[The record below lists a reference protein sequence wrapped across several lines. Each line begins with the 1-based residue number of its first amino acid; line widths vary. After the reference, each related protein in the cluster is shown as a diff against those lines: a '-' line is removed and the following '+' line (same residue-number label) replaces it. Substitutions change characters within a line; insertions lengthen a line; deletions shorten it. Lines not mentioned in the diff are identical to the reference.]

1 MPDEL
6 PATKPFEAP
15 PGCHTRE
22 KKRMTNKLHELAA
35 LVCHGEAVLNPRK
48 WLAEEASDLAT
59 RIPHLDEIPPEAILP
74 LAKLV
79 ADGESDARRLALAL
93 DIDEAKLDE
102 YLDALCEF
110 KFAECTGIGHKA
122 TIAGEEAFKAVG
134 ERMVERELFQ
144 VKARLQQLEQLRR
157 HLNGS

>member
-1 MPDEL
+1 MPDVL
-6 PATKPFEAP
+6 K
-15 PGCHTRE
+15 
-22 KKRMTNKLHELAA
+22 ELAV
-35 LVCHGEAVLNPRK
+35 LICHGSAVLNPKK
-48 WLAEEASDLAT
+48 WLAEEANDLAT
-59 RIPHLDEIPPEAILP
+59 RIPHLDEISSQAILP

-79 ADGESDARRLALAL
+79 ADGESDARKLALAL

-110 KFAECTGIGHKA
+110 KFAEWTGIGYKA
-122 TIAGEEAFKAVG
+122 TTAGEEAFKAIG

>member
-1 MPDEL
+1 MPDVL
-6 PATKPFEAP
+6 K
-15 PGCHTRE
+15 
-22 KKRMTNKLHELAA
+22 ELAT
-35 LVCHGEAVLNPRK
+35 LICHGDAVLNPKK

-59 RIPHLDEIPPEAILP
+59 RIPHLDEIPPQAILP

-79 ADGESDARRLALAL
+79 ADGESDTRRLALGL

-110 KFAECTGIGHKA
+110 EFAEWTGFGHKA
-122 TIAGEEAFKAVG
+122 TTAGENAFRAVG

>member
-1 MPDEL
+1 MI
-6 PATKPFEAP
+6 
-15 PGCHTRE
+15 H
-22 KKRMTNKLHELAA
+22 KLHELAA
-35 LVCHGEAVLNPRK
+35 LICHGDAVHDPKK
-48 WLAEEASDLAT
+48 WLAEETNDLAT
-59 RIPHLDEIPPEAILP
+59 LIPHLDEIPPQAILP

-79 ADGESDARRLALAL
+79 ADGESDTRKLGLAL

-110 KFAECTGIGHKA
+110 KFAEWTGTSHKA
-122 TIAGEEAFKAVG
+122 TTAGEDAFKAVG

-144 VKARLQQLEQLRR
+144 VKTRLQQLEQLRR

>member
-1 MPDEL
+1 MI
-6 PATKPFEAP
+6 
-15 PGCHTRE
+15 H
-22 KKRMTNKLHELAA
+22 KLHELAA
-35 LVCHGEAVLNPRK
+35 LLCHGDAALNPKK

-59 RIPHLDEIPPEAILP
+59 RIPHLDEIPPQAILP

-79 ADGESDARRLALAL
+79 ADGESDTRKLGLAL
-93 DIDEAKLDE
+93 DIDEAKIDE

-110 KFAECTGIGHKA
+110 KFAEWTGTGHKA
-122 TIAGEEAFKAVG
+122 TTAGEDAFKAVG

>member
-1 MPDEL
+1 MPDVR
-6 PATKPFEAP
+6 K
-15 PGCHTRE
+15 
-22 KKRMTNKLHELAA
+22 ELAV
-35 LVCHGEAVLNPRK
+35 LICHGVAVLNPKK

-59 RIPHLDEIPPEAILP
+59 RIPLLDEISPQAILP

-110 KFAECTGIGHKA
+110 KFAEWTGIGHKA
-122 TIAGEEAFKAVG
+122 TTAGEEAFKAIG

>member
-1 MPDEL
+1 MSDL
-6 PATKPFEAP
+6 RK
-15 PGCHTRE
+15 
-22 KKRMTNKLHELAA
+22 ELAA
-35 LVCHGEAVLNPRK
+35 LICHGDAVLDPKK
-48 WLAEEASDLAT
+48 WLTEEASDLAT
-59 RIPHLDEIPPEAILP
+59 RIPHLDEIPPQAILP

-79 ADGESDARRLALAL
+79 ADGESDTRKLGLAL
-93 DIDEAKLDE
+93 DIDEVKIDE

-110 KFAECTGIGHKA
+110 KFAEWTGTGHKA
-122 TIAGEEAFKAVG
+122 TTAGEDAFKAVG

>member
-1 MPDEL
+1 ML
-6 PATKPFEAP
+6 LNFIRTKKMI
-15 PGCHTRE
+15 H
-22 KKRMTNKLHELAA
+22 KLHELAA
-35 LVCHGEAVLNPRK
+35 LICHGDAVLDPKK

-59 RIPHLDEIPPEAILP
+59 RIPHLDEIPPQAILP

-79 ADGESDARRLALAL
+79 ADGESDTRKLGLAL
-93 DIDEAKLDE
+93 DIDEAKIDQ

-110 KFAECTGIGHKA
+110 KFAEWTGTGHKA
-122 TIAGEEAFKAVG
+122 TTAGEDAFKAVG

>member
-1 MPDEL
+1 MPDVRKEL
-6 PATKPFEAP
+6 SV
-15 PGCHTRE
+15 
-22 KKRMTNKLHELAA
+22 LI
-35 LVCHGEAVLNPRK
+35 CHGGAVLNPKK

-59 RIPHLDEIPPEAILP
+59 RIPHLDEIPPQAILP

-93 DIDEAKLDE
+93 DIDETRLDD

-110 KFAECTGIGHKA
+110 KFAELTGNGHKA
-122 TIAGEEAFKAVG
+122 TPAGEKAFKAIG

-144 VKARLQQLEQLRR
+144 VKTRLQQLEQLRR

>member
-1 MPDEL
+1 MPDVL
-6 PATKPFEAP
+6 K
-15 PGCHTRE
+15 
-22 KKRMTNKLHELAA
+22 ELAT
-35 LVCHGEAVLNPRK
+35 LICHGDAVLSPKK
-48 WLAEEASDLAT
+48 WLAEEASNLAT
-59 RIPHLDEIPPEAILP
+59 RIPHLDEIPPQAILP

-79 ADGESDARRLALAL
+79 ADGESDARRLALGL

-110 KFAECTGIGHKA
+110 EFAEWTGIGHKA
-122 TIAGEEAFKAVG
+122 TTAGENAFRAVG